1 MILYAVVVYMI
12 STADCWFYVQ
22 WIASSITF
30 TTTHNPKSDLP
41 FDLFVC
47 FPLDTFNAKFN
58 FNKTKTR
65 GMSNNRF
72 SAFAF

>member
-1 MILYAVVVYMI
+1 
-12 STADCWFYVQ
+12 
-22 WIASSITF
+22 
-30 TTTHNPKSDLP
+30 LP

-72 SAFAF
+72 QRLHFKIIAQLICVGCTEEMHCILLISGTHGIRL